1 MMEME
6 VADGFFR
13 EVQESSGFRMRPDS
27 GLIEDRGSRLR

>member
-13 EVQESSGFRMRPDS
+13 KGQDSSGFRMWPDS